1 MQRSTVGRLS
11 QIGVTTLVILGE
23 WDGPN
28 PLELLAAEIPGA
40 QTVIML
46 GTAHHP
52 FLEKPAQFNQI
63 VLDFLGSL
71 PRYNLLS
78 PAQKKTANC
87 HQVVFSKASK
97 TAYSCNRPTQG
108 YNVYHLVVKQRA
120 EQIQPDTP
128 GKNTEGSWNRD
139 GEAFSIPAK
148 GTTMTSSAPCLTA
161 RGRRKNTEKGGTKRV

>member
-1 MQRSTVGRLS
+1 MMVHA
-11 QIGVTTLVILGE
+11 
-23 WDGPN
+23 DGWKDRC
-28 PLELLAAEIPGA
+28 L
-40 QTVIML
+40 
-46 GTAHHP
+46 
-52 FLEKPAQFNQI
+52 
-63 VLDFLGSL
+63 
-71 PRYNLLS
+71 RYNLLS

-161 RGRRKNTEKGGTKRV
+161 RGRRKTRRKAERSVCRRLRRSVRQRSQHVSAGSQHKAVASGTALRSGCAHDSPAMQGAWG

>member
-1 MQRSTVGRLS
+1 MVH
-11 QIGVTTLVILGE
+11 
-23 WDGPN
+23 
-28 PLELLAAEIPGA
+28 AEGWKDRC
-40 QTVIML
+40 L
-46 GTAHHP
+46 
-52 FLEKPAQFNQI
+52 
-63 VLDFLGSL
+63 
-71 PRYNLLS
+71 RYNLLS

-108 YNVYHLVVKQRA
+108 YNVYHLAVKQRA